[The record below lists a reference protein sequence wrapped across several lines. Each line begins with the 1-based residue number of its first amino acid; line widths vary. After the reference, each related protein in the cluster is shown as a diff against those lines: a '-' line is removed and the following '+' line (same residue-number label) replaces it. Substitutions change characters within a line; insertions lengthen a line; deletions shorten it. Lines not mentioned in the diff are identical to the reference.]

1 MDLLCEGLL
10 KTTHHVSLIIFDGG
24 QHVVASCLMVK
35 DPVAVYLVI
44 VVPILDGILGSQN
57 LQYQFL
63 SVLF

>member
-10 KTTHHVSLIIFDGG
+10 ENTHHVSFIIFDGG
-24 QHVVASCLMVK
+24 QHVVASRLMVK
-35 DPVAVYLVI
+35 SPVTVYFII
-44 VVPILDGILGSQN
+44 VLPILDGILGSQN